1 MKAKSQFRENRGKV
15 SQDFEDWS
23 SVATCN
29 YYSSHVTV
37 IHLTRSLAL
46 SLDLSEINKKKKKID
61 EFILDKRY
69 YFLLPLILL
78 QAVAATAIPS
88 SLLTVVVSSTQ
99 GG

>member
-61 EFILDKRY
+61 EFNK
-69 YFLLPLILL
+69 
-78 QAVAATAIPS
+78 
-88 SLLTVVVSSTQ
+88 SSTSVTTPSFVPSDSAQ
-99 GG
+99 A

>member
-1 MKAKSQFRENRGKV
+1 M
-15 SQDFEDWS
+15 DS
-23 SVATCN
+23 SVW
-29 YYSSHVTV
+29 S
-37 IHLTRSLAL
+37 IGLPL
-46 SLDLSEINKKKKKID
+46 SLDLSEINENKKKID